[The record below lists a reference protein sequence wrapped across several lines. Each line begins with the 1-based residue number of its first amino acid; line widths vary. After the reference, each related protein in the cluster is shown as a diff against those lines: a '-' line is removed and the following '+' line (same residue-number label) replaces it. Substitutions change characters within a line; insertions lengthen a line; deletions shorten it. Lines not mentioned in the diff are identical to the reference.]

1 VGAARLRPLR
11 SSDPGA
17 AALDRLE
24 SVYRE
29 HHGFVWSSVRRLGV
43 PDHAAA
49 DAVHE
54 VFMVVARR
62 LPQFEG
68 RSSMR
73 TWLFGISMRVV
84 KNLRRSDH
92 RHRRRT
98 DALAQRVEGAPPADA
113 YARSEA
119 AATLHRLLDGL
130 DDDKRAVFILAELEG
145 MSAPEIAEAT
155 GANVNTVYARL
166 RAARKRME
174 QAVQRLRSREGG
186 AGS

>member
-1 VGAARLRPLR
+1 MSREAAKPRG
-11 SSDPGA
+11 DA
-17 AALDRLE
+17 DALASRLE
-24 SVYRE
+24 VVYRE
-29 HHGFVWSSVRRLGV
+29 HQRFVWSSVRRLGV
-43 PDHAAA
+43 PDHAVA

-62 LPQFEG
+62 LDDFEG
-68 RSSMR
+68 RSSLR
-73 TWLFGISMRVV
+73 TWLFAIAMRVV

-98 DALAQRVEGAPPADA
+98 EAVAQRTADAPPSDA

-119 AATLHRLLDGL
+119 AATLHRLLDAL
-130 DDDKRAVFILAELEG
+130 DDDKRAVFVLAELEG

-166 RAARKRME
+166 RAARRGM
-174 QAVQRLRSREGG
+174 QRAVARLRAKEGG
-186 AGS
+186 IAT